1 MMENKQK
8 QNKQPTEPKEIEP
21 KIVQEELAL
30 PINEPGSESISLELP
45 SGFKLSLTSAHA
57 HINDLASLSAELF
70 AHFLQT
76 KPKIN
81 ERMIG

>member
-1 MMENKQK
+1 MENKQK
-8 QNKQPTEPKEIEP
+8 QNKQPTEPKEIG
-21 KIVQEELAL
+21 QEIAV